1 MFVLSTIRGRDFNMS
16 SASAEPSQDTESISV
31 FLSYSREDR
40 ARAMPLIKALET
52 EGFSVWWDGLLEGGT
67 AFALTT
73 ETALEMANAVVVLWS
88 MHSVQ
93 SHWVRDEATHG
104 RDRGCMV
111 PVSIDGTSAPLGF
124 RQIQHINL
132 SRWKG
137 KQSAPAFTELV
148 RAIRSKAA
156 ATGSQLRSA
165 SVMDSARLSV
175 SRRTALVGAGAAI
188 AIATGGFF
196 TWRSELPGGGALAN
210 SVVVLPFKN
219 LGGDPEQAYF
229 SDGLSE
235 ELRSTLSL
243 NKQLEVAAETS
254 SNSFR
259 DKAIDAKTI
268 ARTLN
273 VAYILDGSVRR
284 AGETLRITTQLIDGK
299 TGFDTWSQSFDRK
312 MGDVFAIQSEI
323 ATFVV
328 DALVAK
334 MAGDKIAA
342 KSSIGGTTSTEAFD
356 AFLKGRAA
364 YESVGGEDVDRKALA
379 WFDKA
384 IALDPD
390 FAKAHAARSRTLA
403 SIAAV
408 TTQVRELR
416 LLYES
421 AIVSAKTALK
431 LAPELADAYSA
442 LAFAL
447 VHGRQDM
454 RAAREPFEQSRTL
467 GWGDADVLT
476 RFADYCV
483 NVGRV
488 KDAEAATKR
497 VLMLDPLNPRVF
509 RVLGLIQSVDGRYQE
524 AISSTERALAINP
537 KMGGAHAAIGLVQFR
552 LGALDKARQSYD
564 QETFDLFRQ
573 TGLSII
579 DYRRGD
585 KASADKTMAAILA
598 EYGDNALYQKAEIL
612 AQRGDME
619 GAMDALERGH
629 EIGDAGLLLIRNDP
643 YLDPLRS
650 SPRFIHLLNQ
660 MGFD

>member
-1 MFVLSTIRGRDFNMS
+1 MTSE
-16 SASAEPSQDTESISV
+16 SANLAQADAPISV
-31 FLSYSREDR
+31 FLSYTREDR
-40 ARAMPLIKALET
+40 DRALPVIKALEA
-52 EGFSVWWDGLLEGGT
+52 EGFSVWWDGLLQGGS
-67 AFALTT
+67 AFARTT
-73 ETALEMANAVVVLWS
+73 EIALETADAVVVLWS
-88 MHSVQ
+88 ARSVQ
-93 SHWVRDEATHG
+93 SHWVRDEATRG

-111 PVSIDGTSAPLGF
+111 PVSVDGTAAPLGF

-137 KQSAPAFTELV
+137 KQAAPEFIALATAV
-148 RAIRSKAA
+148 RATAA
-156 ATGSQLRSA
+156 APNSQLGFLGMSA
-165 SVMDSARLSV
+165 LTQGV
-175 SRRTALVGAGAAI
+175 SRRRAVAAGSGAMALLVGGLAGWKAGLF
-188 AIATGGFF
+188 GGF
-196 TWRSELPGGGALAN
+196 ADAN
-210 SVVVLPFKN
+210 SVAVLPFKN
-219 LGGDPEQAYF
+219 LSGDPSQEYF

-243 NKQLEVAAETS
+243 NQQLEVAAETS
-254 SNSFR
+254 SSSFR
-259 DKAIDAKTI
+259 DKGLDAKSI
-268 ARTLN
+268 AGKLG
-273 VAYILDGSVRR
+273 VAYVLDGSVRR
-284 AGETLRITTQLIDGK
+284 AADVLRITAQLIDGK
-299 TGFDTWSQSFDRK
+299 TGFEKWSQSFDRK

-334 MAGDKIAA
+334 MAGDKTAL
-342 KSSIGGTTSTEAFD
+342 KTSIGGTKSANAFD
-356 AFLKGRAA
+356 AYLKGRAA
-364 YESVGGEDVDRKALA
+364 YESVGGEDVDQQALA

-384 IALDPD
+384 IALDPN

-403 SIAAV
+403 SIATV
-408 TTQVRELR
+408 TTKARELR
-416 LLYES
+416 LLYDS
-421 AIVSAKTALK
+421 AIISAKKALK

-447 VHGRQDM
+447 VRGRQDM
-454 RAAREPFEQSRTL
+454 RAAREPFEQSRRL

-476 RFADYCV
+476 RFADYCI

-509 RVLGLIQSVDGRYQE
+509 RVMGLIQSVDGHFPE
-524 AISSTERALAINP
+524 AIASLERALAINP

-564 QETFDLFRQ
+564 QEPFDLFRQ

-579 DYRRGD
+579 DYKRGD

-612 AQRGDME
+612 AQRGDE
-619 GAMDALERGH
+619 QGAMNALERGH
-629 EIGDAGLLLIRNDP
+629 EIGDAGLLFIRNDP
-643 YLDPLRS
+643 YLEPLRS
-650 SPRFIHLLNQ
+650 NPRFIRLLNQ